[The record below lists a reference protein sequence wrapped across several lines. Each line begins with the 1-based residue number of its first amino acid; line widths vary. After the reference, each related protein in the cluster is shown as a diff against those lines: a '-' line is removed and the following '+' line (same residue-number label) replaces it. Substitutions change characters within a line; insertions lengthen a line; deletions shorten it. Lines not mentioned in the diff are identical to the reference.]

1 MCLHRAV
8 SISAP
13 PGDVNEAAAILF
25 DMLHALDQ
33 SGATGIA
40 VAPIPDIGLG
50 RAINDRLRRAVTR

>member
-1 MCLHRAV
+1 
-8 SISAP
+8 
-13 PGDVNEAAAILF
+13 
-25 DMLHALDQ
+25 MLHALDQ